1 VAGLGNAK
9 RQSKAFEKHLFVDIF
24 ACFCYTKYTKKSNY
38 SKNIMAIEPQVLA
51 ELKEALLKEKAELEE
66 NLSRIAKPVDD
77 KGDYKT
83 SFEEIGSDREDN
95 TTEVEQYADTLPVE
109 ITLEKKLQDII
120 EALRRMDAGAYGI
133 CENCHQEID
142 LERLKANP
150 SAKTCIKC
158 KDQSAA

>member
-1 VAGLGNAK
+1 M
-9 RQSKAFEKHLFVDIF
+9 
-24 ACFCYTKYTKKSNY
+24 T
-38 SKNIMAIEPQVLA
+38 IEPQVLA
-51 ELKEALLKEKAELEE
+51 ELKESLIKEKSELEE

-109 ITLEKKLQDII
+109 ITLENKLQAVLD
-120 EALRRMDAGAYGI
+120 ALAKMEKGTYGI
-133 CENCHQEID
+133 CAECGEAIEID
-142 LERLKANP
+142 RLRANP

-158 KDQSAA
+158 S

>member
-1 VAGLGNAK
+1 
-9 RQSKAFEKHLFVDIF
+9 
-24 ACFCYTKYTKKSNY
+24 
-38 SKNIMAIEPQVLA
+38 MAIEPRVLA

-120 EALRRMDAGAYGI
+120 EALRRMDDGAYGI
-133 CENCHQEID
+133 CENCRQEID
-142 LERLKANP
+142 IERLKANP

-158 KDQSAA
+158 S

>member
-1 VAGLGNAK
+1 MDQKL
-9 RQSKAFEKHLFVDIF
+9 S
-24 ACFCYTKYTKKSNY
+24 S
-38 SKNIMAIEPQVLA
+38 
-51 ELKEALLKEKAELEE
+51 ELKEALLKEKVELKE

-120 EALRRMDAGAYGI
+120 AALGKMESGTYGTCAECGETI
-133 CENCHQEID
+133 EI
-142 LERLKANP
+142 ERLRANP
-150 SAKTCIKC
+150 SARRCIKC
-158 KDQSAA
+158 KNKSSV